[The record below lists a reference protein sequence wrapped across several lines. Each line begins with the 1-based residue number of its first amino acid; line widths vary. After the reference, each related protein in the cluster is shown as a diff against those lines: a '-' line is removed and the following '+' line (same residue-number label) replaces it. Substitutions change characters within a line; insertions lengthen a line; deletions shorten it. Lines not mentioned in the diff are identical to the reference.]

1 MKRRQYLFCPGPVHV
16 AANVKRAAHYDMCHR
31 EKEFSDLLKDLN
43 NNILDL
49 FEIKDKN
56 AYYPVVITGSSTAA
70 NESIISSVAGNKNVL
85 ILTNGEFG
93 DRLYKITKIH
103 TTKTHLLDFGWTN
116 KISVRKV
123 AEYVKK
129 HKIGVICM
137 THHETST
144 GLLNPVKEIGKIAK
158 KVGAVFF
165 VDAVSSVGAD
175 HIDVEGSHITFCTTA
190 SGKAVG
196 SFPGTSI
203 VLGKVEAFEKLAETD
218 PRTTYLHLHNFYRFS
233 YDRLQTPN
241 TPNVPG
247 FRALNQAIKNILNE
261 GPAKRRAKINGFAK
275 MIRKTLKN
283 LNLEFC
289 ITDESVMSNML
300 TTVYV
305 PPHLTADEIQ
315 SKLRDQKIIIYSG
328 KGPLLD
334 KAFQVSS
341 IGDITRAD
349 VQYLIKAL
357 KSVLKPQKKQFST
370 RSAVPHMNPFDTEP
384 VAQFV

>member
-31 EKEFSDLLKDLN
+31 EKEFSVLLKDLN

-49 FEIKDKN
+49 FELKN
-56 AYYPVVITGSSTAA
+56 KEDYYPVVITGSSTAA
-70 NESIISSVAGNKNVL
+70 NEAIISSVAGDKNVL

-103 TTKTHLLDFGWTN
+103 TEKTHLLDFGWTK
-116 KISVRKV
+116 KISVKKV
-123 AEYVKK
+123 EDYVKK
-129 HKIGVICM
+129 HNIGVICM

-144 GLLNPVKEIGKIAK
+144 GMLNPVKEIGTIAHK
-158 KVGAVFF
+158 YGAVFF

-175 HIDVEGSHITFCTTA
+175 HIDIEGSHITFCTTA

-203 VLGKVEAFEKLAETD
+203 VLGKVDAFEALEAHA
-218 PRTTYLHLHNFYRFS
+218 PRTTYLHLYNFYRFS

-247 FRALNQAIKNILNE
+247 FRALNQAIKNILKE
-261 GPAKRRAKINGFAK
+261 GHDKRRARLNGYAK
-275 MIRKTLKN
+275 QIRTTLKK
-283 LNLEFC
+283 LDIEFC
-289 ITDESVMSNML
+289 ITDESIMSNML

-315 SKLRDQKIIIYSG
+315 SKLREQKIIIYSG
-328 KGPLLD
+328 KGPLMD

-341 IGDITRAD
+341 IGDITKED

-357 KSVLKPQKKQFST
+357 KNVLKPQKSFKTSMLMTQPFT
-370 RSAVPHMNPFDTEP
+370 VPEP
-384 VAQFV
+384 ATAYA